1 MKKFLKKLIK
11 KFGFSI
17 QNIKKSRDNIF
28 DELKKYHIKNESN
41 ILLLYNSYT
50 YIKKI
55 QSYKIGFS
63 VVKENDN
70 SLIVKI
76 ENYLFQVES
85 VEDIFIISEVFIDKE
100 YNFLIAEDVVL
111 IDIGLNIGISS
122 IFFSINNK
130 VKHIYSYEPVPYT
143 YEIACKNIIMN
154 KIEKITAN
162 NFGLGR
168 SNRDELFYFNKKFK
182 GNSGIRKN
190 NSFSI
195 NKLVADEKKEILVKI
210 RDIGAE
216 FETLRLKHSNS
227 NIIMKIDCEGGEYEI
242 LNRMDELN
250 LLIYVKLFMIEWHDN
265 GPQSLEKILLEKNFQ
280 IISKNLETNSGMIYA
295 FNKRN

>member
-154 KIEKITAN
+154 KIE
-162 NFGLGR
+162 
-168 SNRDELFYFNKKFK
+168 DEL
-182 GNSGIRKN
+182 I
-190 NSFSI
+190 
-195 NKLVADEKKEILVKI
+195 VILP
-210 RDIGAE
+210 
-216 FETLRLKHSNS
+216 SWC
-227 NIIMKIDCEGGEYEI
+227 IM
-242 LNRMDELN
+242 
-250 LLIYVKLFMIEWHDN
+250 
-265 GPQSLEKILLEKNFQ
+265 
-280 IISKNLETNSGMIYA
+280 T
-295 FNKRN
+295 